1 MSHANDAAVET
12 LLADIGSTHDEL
24 LAIVQQVRRI
34 AATSGSGV
42 TESVKYGGIMFSHTQ
57 FFCGVFAYRHHV
69 TVEFGHGYRLVDS
82 HHQLEGNGQYR
93 RHIKLHSLAEVKSK
107 HLADYIK
114 QAYALATD

>member
-1 MSHANDAAVET
+1 MDHANDAAVEA
-12 LLADIGSTHDEL
+12 LLADIGSTHGEL

-69 TVEFGHGYRLVDS
+69 TVEFGHGYRMADS

-93 RHIKLHSLAEVKSK
+93 RHIKLHSSGEVKSK
-107 HLADYIK
+107 HLADYIQ
-114 QAYALATD
+114 QAYALTTD